1 MMAYFTEGDPRINR
15 NGAPTQQARVEQW
28 FREHPGGSVS
38 ACARE
43 LDITRKTAGKWMPE
57 GIRQDRLQAEQKRIQ
72 SKQRSKLKRI
82 IDIIKE

>member
-1 MMAYFTEGDPRINR
+1 MAQFTENDPRINR
-15 NGAPTQQARVEQW
+15 AGAPTQQARVEQW
-28 FREHPGGSVS
+28 FGEHPGGSVS

-57 GIRQDRLQAEQKRIQ
+57 SIRQDRLQAEQKRIQ
-72 SKQRSKLKRI
+72 SKQRSKLRRI

>member
-1 MMAYFTEGDPRINR
+1 MRLWCRNVPRE
-15 NGAPTQQARVEQW
+15 QARVEQW
-28 FREHPGGSVS
+28 FSEHPSGSVS

-57 GIRQDRLQAEQKRIQ
+57 RIRQDRLRTEQKRIQ
-72 SKQRSKLKRI
+72 SRQKSKLKRI

>member
-1 MMAYFTEGDPRINR
+1 MARFTENDPRINR

-57 GIRQDRLQAEQKRIQ
+57 GIRQDRLQAEQKHIQ

>member
-1 MMAYFTEGDPRINR
+1 MARFTEGDPRINR
-15 NGAPTQQARVEQW
+15 NGAPTQQARVEMW
-28 FREHPGGSVS
+28 FNEHPGGSVS

-57 GIRQDRLQAEQKRIQ
+57 SIRQNRLQIEQKRIQ

>member
-1 MMAYFTEGDPRINR
+1 MARFTENDPRINR
-15 NGAPTQQARVEQW
+15 AGAPTQQARGEQW
-28 FREHPGGSVS
+28 FGEHPGGSVS

-57 GIRQDRLQAEQKRIQ
+57 SIRQDRLQAEQKRIQ
-72 SKQRSKLKRI
+72 SKQRSKLRRI

>member
-1 MMAYFTEGDPRINR
+1 MARFTENDPRINR
-15 NGAPTQQARVEQW
+15 AGAPTQQARVEQW
-28 FREHPGGSVS
+28 FSEHPGGSVS

-57 GIRQDRLQAEQKRIQ
+57 GIRQDRLRTEQKRIQ
-72 SKQRSKLKRI
+72 SRQKSKLKRI

>member
-1 MMAYFTEGDPRINR
+1 MARFTEGDPRINR
-15 NGAPTQQARVEQW
+15 AGAPTQQARVEMW
-28 FREHPGGSVS
+28 FNEHPGGSVS

-57 GIRQDRLQAEQKRIQ
+57 HIRQSRLQAEQKRIQ
-72 SKQRSKLKRI
+72 SRQRSKLRRI